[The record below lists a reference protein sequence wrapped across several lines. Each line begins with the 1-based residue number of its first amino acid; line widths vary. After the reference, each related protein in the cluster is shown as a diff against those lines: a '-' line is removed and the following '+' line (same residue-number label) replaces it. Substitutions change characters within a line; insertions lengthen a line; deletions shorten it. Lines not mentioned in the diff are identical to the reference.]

1 MVSNFGANIKQ
12 LRINR
17 NVTQAVLAKAVG
29 VSVQAVSKWE
39 CGGTPDVE
47 LLPAIADF
55 FDTTIDSLFGRACA
69 EERNMEKQI
78 INLLKRTPNR
88 DKMMKACELC
98 WALFK
103 GVSNIPNVEETEL
116 AKVSSENG
124 AYFDEKEACTRAL
137 VGINGGLAYAC
148 ALQEMPS
155 FIFMREPDDG
165 FSYLL
170 KEETQYQKLFSALS
184 DPIFFRTLLFL
195 YKREP
200 VPFSLEHICKVQSLS
215 LEKAASILNSMQA
228 LGWIEK
234 ETVELESG
242 VKALYRPVINACFI
256 PFLFCAKEMLHTVK
270 LWYLRCVPRTNPWLE
285 NKSNQD

>member
-116 AKVSSENG
+116 AK
-124 AYFDEKEACTRAL
+124 R
-137 VGINGGLAYAC
+137 
-148 ALQEMPS
+148 
-155 FIFMREPDDG
+155 R
-165 FSYLL
+165 
-170 KEETQYQKLFSALS
+170 LF
-184 DPIFFRTLLFL
+184 
-195 YKREP
+195 
-200 VPFSLEHICKVQSLS
+200 
-215 LEKAASILNSMQA
+215 
-228 LGWIEK
+228 
-234 ETVELESG
+234 
-242 VKALYRPVINACFI
+242 
-256 PFLFCAKEMLHTVK
+256 
-270 LWYLRCVPRTNPWLE
+270 
-285 NKSNQD
+285 